1 MLFDSSIR
9 KELARSFGAT
19 VVVLITVV
27 MTMMLIRTL
36 GQAARGS
43 VSPSDV
49 MLVMGFTVLGQLPTI
64 LSLSLFVSIVATLS
78 RMYRDSEMVIWFAS
92 GRGLI
97 SLLPPLLRFAW
108 PVMLVVSLLS
118 LAVWPWAN
126 QQIQEMRTQYEQRG
140 DIDRIA
146 PGEFQESANGTRV
159 FFIDKESQ
167 DPESAS
173 NVFIATAEK
182 NRETVTSARSARLEV
197 RNGER
202 MVVLSQGQRM
212 ESSTD
217 KPGLKISEFAEYS
230 TRIGE
235 ASPSGPSEGSIKTRN
250 TLQLLEQPLPIY
262 KAELGWRLGLAFAAL
277 NLVLMALALSSV
289 NPRASRS
296 GNLMFAL
303 FAFIV
308 YYNFMTLGQ
317 SWVGAEKIGL
327 TSYLALLHGG
337 TMALALLLLGA
348 RHHQWTPRRLWQR
361 EVTA

>member
-64 LSLSLFVSIVATLS
+64 LSLGLFVSIVATLS

-126 QQIQEMRTQYEQRG
+126 QQIQEMRAQYEQRG
-140 DIDRIA
+140 DLDRIA

-235 ASPSGPSEGSIKTRN
+235 APPSGRSEGSVKTRN

-361 EVTA
+361 EGTA